1 MTFSDLLNTSKFI
14 VTTDVIPPKGVNIS
28 RMLDRVRYL
37 VGKVDA
43 INVVDLPS
51 AIMRVSSLP
60 VAVILK
66 QQGLEPILQMT
77 CRDRNRLALQADLLG
92 AYILGIRN
100 VLALTGDNVDLSDNP
115 RVKSVFDL
123 DSIGLLRAIRSLEK
137 GYDLGN
143 NSLKGSPRFCK
154 GAVVDLTAD
163 PLEPE
168 IERMHQK
175 IEAGAEFFQTQPI
188 FEIERIVK
196 FIEKAGKIKTP
207 ILGGV
212 LLLKSSKMAYFMDKN
227 VPGIRI
233 PKSIIYQIE
242 KAKNPVEA
250 SIQIACNIINQL
262 KEICRGIH
270 IMTVNWED
278 KIPLLLQKAHL
289 PHSIKKTSS

>member
-1 MTFSDLLNTSKFI
+1 MSFSDLLKTQKFL

-28 RMLDRVRYL
+28 NMLNKIRFL
-37 VGKVDA
+37 VNKVDA
-43 INVVDLPS
+43 VNVVDLPS
-51 AIMRVSSLP
+51 AIMRTSSLP
-60 VAVILK
+60 VAILLK

-100 VLALTGDNVDLSDNP
+100 VLALTGDDTNLSDDP
-115 RVKSVFDL
+115 KAKSVFDL
-123 DSIGLLRAIRSLEK
+123 DSIELLRAIRSLEK

-154 GAVVDLTAD
+154 GAVVDVAAD

-168 IERMHQK
+168 IERMYQK

-188 FEIERIVK
+188 FEIERVVE
-196 FIEKAGKIKTP
+196 FIEKAGKIKVP

-212 LLLKSSKMAYFMDKN
+212 LLLKSSKMAHFMNKN
-227 VPGIRI
+227 VPGIRV
-233 PKSIIYQIE
+233 PKYVIHQME
-242 KAKNPVEA
+242 KAHNPVEI

-278 KIPLLLQKAHL
+278 KVPLVLQKACLLHNN
-289 PHSIKKTSS
+289 